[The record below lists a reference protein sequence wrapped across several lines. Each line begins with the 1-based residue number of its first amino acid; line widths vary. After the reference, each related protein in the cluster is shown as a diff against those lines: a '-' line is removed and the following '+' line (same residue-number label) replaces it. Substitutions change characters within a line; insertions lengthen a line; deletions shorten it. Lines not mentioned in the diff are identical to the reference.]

1 MWNFQINNNKID
13 SKSRFRIHKQHLE
26 RLIQT
31 KTGIDD
37 KGMLTPNFLYYNLS
51 KNKVKKDN
59 IKKINYEN
67 SIIYNRMLSIAE
79 KNSPYSLIET
89 HPIYCPAFD
98 KKRFNFDKK
107 VKKIQIEKLNKYY
120 YSRFISVKPY
130 YSTKNILKQN
140 DFYRYLE
147 KGMKRVDLINPNLS
161 FVSFDKFKNNIAKE
175 IKIMNMKKSH
185 STQNIFTYN
194 RFNTNNYIEKNNNN
208 LTLKNF
214 KKSNSVWN
222 NSITTTSKSSYFN
235 PTKFSNRAKSASID
249 LRKKNL

>member
-1 MWNFQINNNKID
+1 
-13 SKSRFRIHKQHLE
+13 
-26 RLIQT
+26 
-31 KTGIDD
+31 
-37 KGMLTPNFLYYNLS
+37 
-51 KNKVKKDN
+51 
-59 IKKINYEN
+59 
-67 SIIYNRMLSIAE
+67 
-79 KNSPYSLIET
+79 
-89 HPIYCPAFD
+89 
-98 KKRFNFDKK
+98 
-107 VKKIQIEKLNKYY
+107 
-120 YSRFISVKPY
+120 
-130 YSTKNILKQN
+130 
-140 DFYRYLE
+140 
-147 KGMKRVDLINPNLS
+147 MKRVDLFNPNLS

>member
-1 MWNFQINNNKID
+1 MWNFQINNSQID
-13 SKSRFRIHKQHLE
+13 SKIRFRIHQHHLE

-31 KTGIDD
+31 KSKIDD
-37 KGMLTPNFLYYNLS
+37 KGMDIPNFLYYNLS

-59 IKKINYEN
+59 ITKINYEN
-67 SIIYNRMLSIAE
+67 TIIYNRMLSIAE

-130 YSTKNILKQN
+130 YSTKKLLKQN

-147 KGMKRVDLINPNLS
+147 KGMKRVDLFNPNLS
-161 FVSFDKFKNNIAKE
+161 FVSFNQFKNNIYKE

-185 STQNIFTYN
+185 SSKNIFTFN
-194 RFNTNNYIEKNNNN
+194 RFNTNNNYVRDD
-208 LTLKNF
+208 LKLKTF

-222 NSITTTSKSSYFN
+222 NSITSTSKSSCLAPN
-235 PTKFSNRAKSASID
+235 KFSNRAKSASID
-249 LRKKNL
+249 LRKNNL